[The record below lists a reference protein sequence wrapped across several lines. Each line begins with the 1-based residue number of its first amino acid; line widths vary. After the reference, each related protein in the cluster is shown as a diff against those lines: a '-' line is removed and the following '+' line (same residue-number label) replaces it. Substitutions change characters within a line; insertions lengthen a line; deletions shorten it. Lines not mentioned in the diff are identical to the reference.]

1 MSQKSRKK
9 SSKSQSREV
18 TINVDK
24 IWDLAVG
31 TWSKIRSHQITIKVD
46 PV

>member
-1 MSQKSRKK
+1 MKSNSRKK
-9 SSKSQSREV
+9 SNKTQSREV

-24 IWDLAVG
+24 IWELAAG
-31 TWSKIRSHQITIKVD
+31 TWSKIRSHQVTIKID

>member
-1 MSQKSRKK
+1 MNSNSRKK
-9 SSKSQSREV
+9 SKKTQSKEV

-24 IWDLAVG
+24 IWGLAVG
-31 TWSKIRSHQITIKVD
+31 TWSKIRSHQITIKLD

>member
-31 TWSKIRSHQITIKVD
+31 TWSKIRSHQVTIKVD